1 MTGVNVADWRTR
13 PGVVEVAYYEPRN
26 AAQLAE
32 FALLREQ
39 AIDELQRAG
48 LADVVALVDTNL
60 MLARLDPRLPDGV
73 EAQLARMLVLGEET
87 AVFIAPP
94 GSF

>member
-1 MTGVNVADWRTR
+1 
-13 PGVVEVAYYEPRN
+13 
-26 AAQLAE
+26 
-32 FALLREQ
+32 
-39 AIDELQRAG
+39 
-48 LADVVALVDTNL
+48 

>member
-1 MTGVNVADWRTR
+1 MGAARTSGVSACHTVRAK
-13 PGVVEVAYYEPRN
+13 P
-26 AAQLAE
+26 AAMSS
-32 FALLREQ
+32 REQ